1 MFIGNDV
8 ICLNLWNSSF
18 QKANYERYITKVL
31 NKSEYKI
38 LDYSDDLIYSLAI
51 LWSCKESIFKILMKQ
66 NKVKAFNP
74 KAIEVDFEYNINQK
88 NAIILANS
96 KAFGQSYYSEINI
109 TSNFIHTISFTD
121 NKADFVSNIIENNLT
136 FQANSDLSNELL
148 KDISTQYTYDINFT
162 ELKKDKFNIP
172 YILYKNKRTNIDVSL
187 SHDGKYFS
195 YAFLKN
201 QSL

>member
-51 LWSCKESIFKILMKQ
+51 LWSCKESVFKILMKKHQ
-66 NKVKAFNP
+66 VNAFNP
-74 KAIEVDFEYNINQK
+74 KAIEVNFEYNINQENSIIIAK
-88 NAIILANS
+88 SNAY
-96 KAFGQSYYSEINI
+96 GQSYYSEINI
-109 TSNFIHTISFTD
+109 TSNLIHTISFTI
-121 NKADFVSNIIENNLT
+121 NKADFVSNIIENNLP
-136 FQANSDLSNELL
+136 FQSNTNLTIELL

-162 ELKKDKFNIP
+162 ELKKDNNNIP
-172 YILYKNKRTNIDVSL
+172 YILYKNKRTNIDGGSKT
-187 SHDGKYFS
+187 G
-195 YAFLKN
+195 
-201 QSL
+201 

>member
-38 LDYSDDLIYSLAI
+38 LDYSDDVIYSLAI
-51 LWSCKESIFKILMKQ
+51 IWSCKESVFKILMKQ

-74 KAIEVDFEYNINQK
+74 KAIEVNFEYNINQRNSIFIAK
-88 NAIILANS
+88 S
-96 KAFGQSYYSEINI
+96 KAYGQSYYSEINV
-109 TSNFIHTISFTD
+109 TPNLIHTVSFSDKKT
-121 NKADFVSNIIENNLT
+121 DFVSNIIENNLP
-136 FQANSDLSNELL
+136 FQTNTNLTSELL
-148 KDISTQYTYDINFT
+148 KAISYQYSYDINFT
-162 ELKKDKFNIP
+162 ELKKDEYNIP
-172 YILYKNKRTNIDVSL
+172 HIFYNKKKTNIDVSL

-195 YAFLKN
+195 YAFIK
-201 QSL
+201 